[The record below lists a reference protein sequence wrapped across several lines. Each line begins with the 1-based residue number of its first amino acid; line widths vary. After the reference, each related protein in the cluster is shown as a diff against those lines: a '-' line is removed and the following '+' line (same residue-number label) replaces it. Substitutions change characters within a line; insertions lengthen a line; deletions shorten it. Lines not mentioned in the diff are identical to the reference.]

1 MFVFT
6 MHKRGLKK
14 AAVVVGCAALLALSA
29 AAVGRFAFG
38 EAAPTGLFGGSDA
51 IELDSTSDMAEYLGG
66 LGVEVDLSSAKVDKV
81 KIPKSWDASFEAFN
95 EVVRQG
101 GLDLAKYKNKTVEKW
116 DFVSPNKS
124 TADQTVSAILLV
136 YKEKLIG
143 AYLIARPSGDVQP
156 LLGQQPEGSSSA
168 AQTAAEAGGETGQAV
183 SLTPEQLAQ
192 VSAAGEAAGLT
203 EEQIAAAAAAIES
216 AAAQPG
222 ALPSE

>member
-29 AAVGRFAFG
+29 AAVSHFAFG
-38 EAAPTGLFGGSDA
+38 EAAPTALLGGSEK
-51 IELDSTSDMAEYLGG
+51 IELDSTSDMATYLSG

-81 KIPKSWDASFEAFN
+81 KIPKKWDASFEAFN
-95 EVVRQG
+95 EVIIQG
-101 GLDLAKYKNKTVEKW
+101 GLDLSKYKNKTVEKW

-136 YKEKLIG
+136 YKEQLIG
-143 AYLIARPSGDVQP
+143 AYLIGRPSGGVQP
-156 LLGQQPEGSSSA
+156 LVAPQPDASSSSAA
-168 AQTAAEAGGETGQAV
+168 AQTAATAEQAT

-216 AAAQPG
+216 AAQQPG